1 MITTS
6 DDLVDLTV
14 AALRAANV
22 AGGNV
27 WSYRDWPTTPRDDPI
42 VILDLPDEDK
52 TSLGRSGWPQF
63 RVLATVPITIKAS
76 RLAKPDDLGA
86 LELQQDLAVIKRQV
100 EVAVINAADLTAR
113 LEHMPFVR
121 TISKI
126 ETRDRHHGQVQLQM
140 GMEFYQGP
148 EAFHQPETTD
158 LESVTI
164 TVAPFLPHQVVAD
177 LGD

>member
-22 AGGNV
+22 VGGNV
-27 WSYRDWPTTPRDDPI
+27 WSYRDWPTGPYVEPI

-63 RVLATVPITIKAS
+63 TVLATVPITIKAS

-86 LELQQDLAVIKRQV
+86 LELQQDLAVIKRQI

-113 LEHMPFVR
+113 LQHMPFVR
-121 TISKI
+121 TVSKI
-126 ETRDRHHGQVQLQM
+126 ESRERHQGQVQLQM

-148 EAFHQPETTD
+148 EAFHQPE
-158 LESVTI
+158 L
-164 TVAPFLPHQVVAD
+164 AD
-177 LGD
+177 LDVVSIEVTSFPPHRVEVDTSA

>member
-22 AGGNV
+22 VGGNV

-42 VILDLPDEDK
+42 VILDLPDEEK

-63 RVLATVPITIKAS
+63 LVLATVPITIKAS
-76 RLAKPDDLGA
+76 RLAKPDDFGA
-86 LELQQDLAVIKRQV
+86 LELQQDLALIKRQV
-100 EVAVINAADLTAR
+100 EVAVINAPDLTAR
-113 LEHMPFVR
+113 LQHMPFVR
-121 TISKI
+121 TVSKI
-126 ETRDRHHGQVQLQM
+126 EARDRHHGQVQLQL

-158 LESVTI
+158 LEGASITI
-164 TVAPFLPHQVVAD
+164 GPYPPHRVDAVLD
-177 LGD
+177 V